1 MDLFKAMFNV
11 PKHQPDHHRW
21 NPHLQLAPL
30 RGEFE
35 GLILRILHPGGGQRQ
50 QGADGGLVVDQVD
63 EPGPGG
69 GPLRG
74 PL

>member
-1 MDLFKAMFNV
+1 MGA
-11 PKHQPDHHRW
+11 
-21 NPHLQLAPL
+21 PHLQLAPL

-69 GPLRG
+69 PRKKGNPFRG
-74 PL
+74 ICGDVLDISECPS

>member
-1 MDLFKAMFNV
+1 MENKSHV
-11 PKHQPDHHRW
+11 QCSKPPTRPSQVGS
-21 NPHLQLAPL
+21 HLQLAPL

-69 GPLRG
+69 SL
-74 PL
+74 